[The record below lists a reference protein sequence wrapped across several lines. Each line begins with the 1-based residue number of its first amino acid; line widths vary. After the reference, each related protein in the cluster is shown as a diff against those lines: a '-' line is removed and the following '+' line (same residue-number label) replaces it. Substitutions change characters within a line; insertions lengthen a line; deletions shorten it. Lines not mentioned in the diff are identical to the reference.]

1 VTGAEKERRGR
12 PDATDPG
19 DFLDVFW
26 RHGPAVHAYLAR
38 RTSRQ
43 NADDLLGEVWLR
55 ALRSQAN
62 YDRRFPDAL
71 PWLYGIARNVLRA
84 HWRSVEPSGANNVD
98 TFSSDP
104 WPDTD
109 RKLDA
114 GALRDTLRHLL
125 DALSDDEREVLL
137 LVTWEQLT
145 PAEAAVALD
154 IPQGTARSRL
164 HRALSVLRSEI
175 DVDPEGPA
183 HAYGKEN

>member
-1 VTGAEKERRGR
+1 MTGARERERR
-12 PDATDPG
+12 PEPTDPG

-38 RTSRQ
+38 RTGRQ
-43 NADDLLGEVWLR
+43 HADDLLGEVWLR
-55 ALRSQAN
+55 AFRSRAN
-62 YDRRFPDAL
+62 YDHRFPDAL

-84 HWRSVEPSGANNVD
+84 HWRRAERSDGTDVEGIA
-98 TFSSDP
+98 SDP

-109 RKLDA
+109 RRLDA
-114 GALRDTLRHLL
+114 GALRETLRHIL
-125 DALSDDEREVLL
+125 ATLSDDEREVLL

-145 PAEAAVALD
+145 PAEVAVTLG

-164 HRALSVLRSEI
+164 HRALSVLRNEI